1 MLLKRMSR
9 QQWFQLFYVLTH
21 TTDTDF
27 LFSSGNAPD
36 LVEVSAE
43 DHEGD
48 ADTNE
53 RTKTKNEEGEDKR
66 ISDQNVHDP
75 TLETSHS
82 VGLIVFVL

>member
-1 MLLKRMSR
+1 MSR

-27 LFSSGNAPD
+27 LFSSDNAPD

-48 ADTNE
+48 SDTNE